1 MKINEVEKILDVSKA
16 TIRFYEKEGLLRPT
30 RNTNSYRDYSDTDIQ
45 LPKKIIVLRKIGV
58 PVENIKLVLHDELP
72 LREVI
77 SQNMDSLHQQMEE
90 LAGALKLCATIH
102 KQEESL
108 ASFDEEYYWKVIH
121 EEEEKGN
128 KFFDIVNDVIEFEK
142 RVIADEFGLLDNE
155 GKMKYPLGKSI
166 LIAVVM
172 CLASGLLWFF
182 LSGMDVNEFIEGFTF
197 PVVCIIISS
206 IFGLP
211 VFFLEKKHPKA
222 ARIIK
227 KNRLGAM
234 CGILGI
240 HRAADFFRNHMMFLY
255 FQCL

>member
-45 LPKKIIVLRKIGV
+45 LLKKIIVLRKIGV

-142 RVIADEFGLLDNE
+142 RVIADEFGLIDKE

-227 KNRLGAM
+227 KIGWGLCVAFLVF
-234 CGILGI
+234 IVLLI
-240 HRAADFFRNHMMFLY
+240 FFGTI
-255 FQCL
+255 